1 MWKEI
6 SYLDYREIIS
16 HANVNFKHIAG
27 ACLWFKDGKI
37 IAKAQGPDSYYM
49 WVDRD
54 PDCCMGTE
62 KAEVYTPALADW
74 VGYKVK
80 S

>member
-27 ACLWFKDGKI
+27 ACLWFKAGKI
-37 IAKAQGPDSYYM
+37 IAKAQSPESYYM
-49 WVDRD
+49 WIDR
-54 PDCCMGTE
+54 
-62 KAEVYTPALADW
+62 KEV
-74 VGYKVK
+74 
-80 S
+80 